1 LDLDRN
7 KSQSS
12 KRWIVDDFDNI
23 SAKHRSKNSDR
34 EVLKGKE
41 SMSQF
46 KDQDDPIPVN
56 IQPETIVDIDNDGL
70 DDRLYK
76 GPIVNNSVQDVLN
89 RIDQLHIEN
98 LPEDLLFGMLDNM
111 DKEQQRLIQV
121 ARTKERIV
129 HAELLKG
136 NYQIVSKT
144 RKAIRTLKR
153 EQNSLI
159 DLQHTLHNQIQEQR
173 LHFNMSKRIGEK
185 YVRVMQWTSMLLT
198 FLVLVLMFIDL
209 NGPREDWLNPWNIF
223 YVDSLCCVFFLSEF
237 VFGYTCAND
246 KHWFMKNHWIDLV
259 TAIPIPPAAEGSR
272 FIRFGRTF
280 RFARLLRVLRLLK
293 VVRLLRTFVFLSKT
307 LRYMQDLMDLK
318 TMQRSLTLVCLVIIA
333 GGVTIT
339 LVEPDPTATGIETL
353 GHGMWWSFSTV
364 VTGGFAD
371 LYNPMSL
378 AGQILTGLL
387 VLSGMILVGVFT
399 ATLTTLYMGDDNSE
413 MEKSQQRLL
422 QQIADLQRAVDNL
435 KQSQESDKRR
445 SVVEEIGKDEK

>member
-1 LDLDRN
+1 
-7 KSQSS
+7 
-12 KRWIVDDFDNI
+12 
-23 SAKHRSKNSDR
+23 
-34 EVLKGKE
+34 
-41 SMSQF
+41 MSQF
-46 KDQDDPIPVN
+46 KEQDEPIQVN
-56 IQPETIVDIDNDGL
+56 IQPETILDIDNDGL

-89 RIDQLHIEN
+89 RIDHLHIEN

-111 DKEQQRLIQV
+111 DREQQRLIQV
-121 ARTKERIV
+121 AREKEQIV

-136 NYQIVSKT
+136 NYQIVAKT

-159 DLQHTLHNQIQEQR
+159 DLQHTLNNQIQEQR
-173 LHFNMSKRIGEK
+173 LYFTMFKRIGEK

-209 NGPREDWLNPWNIF
+209 SGPREDWLNPWNIF

-237 VFGYTCAND
+237 VFGYVCADD
-246 KHWFMKNHWIDLV
+246 KRWFMKNHWIDLV

-307 LRYMQDLMDLK
+307 LRYLQDLMDLK

-422 QQIADLQRAVDNL
+422 QQIADLQRTVDSL
-435 KQSQESDKRR
+435 KQSQASDNRR
-445 SVVEEIGKDEK
+445 SISEEVSEDENDT

>member
-1 LDLDRN
+1 
-7 KSQSS
+7 
-12 KRWIVDDFDNI
+12 
-23 SAKHRSKNSDR
+23 
-34 EVLKGKE
+34 
-41 SMSQF
+41 MSQF
-46 KDQDDPIPVN
+46 KEQDEPRPVN
-56 IQPETIVDIDNDGL
+56 IQPETLVDIDNDGL

-76 GPIVNNSVQDVLN
+76 GPIVNNSVQDVLS

-98 LPEDLLFGMLDNM
+98 LPEDLLFGMLENM
-111 DKEQQRLIQV
+111 DREQQCLIQV
-121 ARTKERIV
+121 AREKERIV

-136 NYQIVSKT
+136 NYQIVAKT
-144 RKAIRTLKR
+144 RKAIRRLKR

-159 DLQHTLHNQIQEQR
+159 DLQHTLNNQIQEQR
-173 LHFNMSKRIGEK
+173 LHFTMSNRIGES

-209 NGPREDWLNPWNIF
+209 TGPREDWLNPWNIF

-237 VFGYTCAND
+237 VFGYVCADD
-246 KHWFMKNHWIDLV
+246 KRWFMKTHWIDLV

-307 LRYMQDLMDLK
+307 LRYLQDLMDLK
-318 TMQRSLTLVCLVIIA
+318 TMQRSLTLVCLVIIT

-413 MEKSQQRLL
+413 MEKGQQKLIQKISNL
-422 QQIADLQRAVDNL
+422 QQEMDSLKRAY
-435 KQSQESDKRR
+435 ESDRTH
-445 SVVEEIGKDEK
+445 SSSEESNQEKNDT

>member
-1 LDLDRN
+1 
-7 KSQSS
+7 
-12 KRWIVDDFDNI
+12 
-23 SAKHRSKNSDR
+23 
-34 EVLKGKE
+34 
-41 SMSQF
+41 MSRF
-46 KDQDDPIPVN
+46 NEQDEPDPVN
-56 IQPETIVDIDNDGL
+56 IQAETIVDADNDGL

-98 LPEDLLFGMLDNM
+98 LPQDLIHGMLDNM
-111 DKEQQRLIQV
+111 DREQQRLLYV
-121 ARTKERIV
+121 ARTKERVV

-136 NYQIVSKT
+136 NYQIVTKT
-144 RKAIRTLKR
+144 RKEIRTLKR
-153 EQNSLI
+153 EQNALL
-159 DLQHTLHNQIQEQR
+159 DLQHTLNNQLQEQQ
-173 LHFNMSKRIGEK
+173 LHLNMSRHIGERN
-185 YVRVMQWTSMLLT
+185 VRIMQWTSMLLT

-209 NGPREDWLNPWNIF
+209 SGPREDWLNPWNIF

-237 VFGYTCAND
+237 AFGYQCADD
-246 KHWFMKNHWIDLV
+246 KRWFMKHHWIDLV

-307 LRYMQDLMDLK
+307 LRYLQDLMDLK
-318 TMQRSLTLVCLVIIA
+318 TMQRSLTLVCLVIVA

-339 LVEPDPTATGIETL
+339 LVEPDPTAAGIETL

-378 AGQILTGLL
+378 AGQVLTGLL

-413 MEKSQQRLL
+413 MEKNQQRLS
-422 QQIADLQRAVDNL
+422 QQIADLQQEFRTL
-435 KQSQESDKRR
+435 KREYEPDRTR
-445 SVVEEIGKDEK
+445 HTPEEISQDKNDT